1 MFFSFFLKS
10 SSCRLSSSWN
20 RNKKSK
26 VPIETTSSAPI
37 FHSAKKTT
45 NAFYVIKDRT
55 WPDKTMQDKTSHFQW
70 QTYNKKWKIST
81 WNASQALFWLLERLR
96 LSLFSGNPFRI
107 MTYLERVGMA
117 RHRVGETGW
126 VALKHV
132 RVKLWLN
139 INTRNNMFSGETEIV

>member
-1 MFFSFFLKS
+1 MFSCFFLSFFLKS

-37 FHSAKKTT
+37 FHSAKK
-45 NAFYVIKDRT
+45 
-55 WPDKTMQDKTSHFQW
+55 Q
-70 QTYNKKWKIST
+70 QTYFILSKTGHNQTRPCKTRQVIFNGKPIIKSEKYPLEM
-81 WNASQALFWLLERLR
+81 QAKHFFWLLERLR

-117 RHRVGETGW
+117 V
-126 VALKHV
+126 
-132 RVKLWLN
+132 
-139 INTRNNMFSGETEIV
+139 IV